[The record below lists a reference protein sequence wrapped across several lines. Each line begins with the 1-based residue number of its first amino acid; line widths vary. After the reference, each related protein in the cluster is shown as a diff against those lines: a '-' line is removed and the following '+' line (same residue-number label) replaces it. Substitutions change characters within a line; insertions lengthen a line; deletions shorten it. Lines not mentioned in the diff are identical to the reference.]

1 MLISMSEFWKRLE
14 CFQDFGKSSLKGAY
28 DLLMPIINLLLLIE
42 AFQLVILDRVI
53 EAATVSVL

>member
-1 MLISMSEFWKRLE
+1 MSKFWKRLE